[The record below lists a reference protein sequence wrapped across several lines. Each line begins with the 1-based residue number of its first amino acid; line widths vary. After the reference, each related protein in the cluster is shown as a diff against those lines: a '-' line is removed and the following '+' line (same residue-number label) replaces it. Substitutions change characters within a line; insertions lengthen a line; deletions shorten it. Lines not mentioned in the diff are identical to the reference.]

1 MLSKFAE
8 EMARLTIIQK
18 KRKYTPMLPHKILIG
33 GQLLGL
39 MRTPSVTINM
49 PQGIYEVTVQS
60 LFPFIRTSAVV
71 KVDEGV
77 DNVME
82 FEDKEKYWDIVF
94 SLDMILWTASLFL
107 NLQKPYSTIYNII
120 SEGLFAIWLIHLIV
134 VRKRYFR
141 ISVFQKRMSEQL

>member
-1 MLSKFAE
+1 
-8 EMARLTIIQK
+8 MARL
-18 KRKYTPMLPHKILIG
+18 
-33 GQLLGL
+33 
-39 MRTPSVTINM
+39 TINM
-49 PQGIYEVTVQS
+49 PQGIYEITVQS
-60 LFPFIRTSAVV
+60 MFPFIRTSAVV

-107 NLQKPYSTIYNII
+107 NLQKPYSTIYHII

>member
-1 MLSKFAE
+1 
-8 EMARLTIIQK
+8 MARLTIIQK

-77 DNVME
+77 NNVME

-94 SLDMILWTASLFL
+94 TFDMILWIASLFI
-107 NLQKPYSTIYNII
+107 NLHKPYSTIYHII

-141 ISVFQKRMSEQL
+141 ISVFQKRMSV